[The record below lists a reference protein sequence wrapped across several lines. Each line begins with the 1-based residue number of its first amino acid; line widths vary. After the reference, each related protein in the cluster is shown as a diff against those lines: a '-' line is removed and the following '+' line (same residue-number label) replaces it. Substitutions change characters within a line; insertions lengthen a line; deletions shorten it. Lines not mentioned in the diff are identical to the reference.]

1 MLAEGTAFYNRPLT
15 AGLHQIRKQGAYLS
29 GRGVLRIML
38 ILQQMVVLFLVML
51 AGFFAERKKV
61 LDEGACKKI
70 SWIVVNIANPAMIL
84 SSVSGGN
91 RIQPEELAV
100 TVFIAAAMFLCLMLA
115 AAVLP
120 IALHVEKPQYGVYRV
135 MTVFSNI
142 GFMGFPILSA
152 LYGKESL
159 LYAALFVLIYNVL
172 IYTYGILC
180 LDAKQEGR
188 AGMLP
193 DTLKKIGNVGVLAS
207 LGALALYFENVQVP
221 ELFAQV
227 FDMFANLTA
236 PLSMMVIGA
245 SFGQMS
251 LQDMAKDVRLLVF
264 SAIKLVG
271 IPVLG
276 MAAISK
282 FVENPTLLGVCL
294 VMLATP
300 VGSMTAML
308 AQQYECDSELASKGV
323 AFTTL
328 LSVATI
334 PAVAAICRFLSI
346 L

>member
-1 MLAEGTAFYNRPLT
+1 
-15 AGLHQIRKQGAYLS
+15 
-29 GRGVLRIML
+29 ML

-51 AGFFAERKKV
+51 AGLFAGQKKI
-61 LDEGACKKI
+61 LDEDACKKI

-84 SSVSGGN
+84 SSVSGGS
-91 RIQPEELAV
+91 RIQPEELAA
-100 TVFIAAAMFLCLMLA
+100 TVLIAASMFLCLMLA

-120 IALHVEKPQYGVYRV
+120 MALHVPKSQYGVYRV

-180 LDAKQEGR
+180 LDTKQEDRGARQSQSAPSHAEEKESCQSSQRPYTGSRR
-188 AGMLP
+188 AGILGA
-193 DTLKKIGNVGVLAS
+193 LKKIGNIGVLAS
-207 LGALALYFENVQVP
+207 FGALGLYFGNVHMPNIFV
-221 ELFAQV
+221 QV

-251 LQDMAKDVRLLVF
+251 FVELAKDVRLLVF

-271 IPVLG
+271 IPVVG
-276 MAAISK
+276 MAAISE
-282 FVENPTLLGVCL
+282 FVDSPTLLGVCL
-294 VMLATP
+294 IMLATP

-308 AQQYECDSELASKGV
+308 AQQYGCDSELASKGV

-334 PAVAAICRFLSI
+334 PAVAEICRFLSI

>member
-1 MLAEGTAFYNRPLT
+1 
-15 AGLHQIRKQGAYLS
+15 
-29 GRGVLRIML
+29 ML
-38 ILQQMVVLFLVML
+38 ILQQMIVLFLVML
-51 AGFFAERKKV
+51 AGFLAEQKKI
-61 LDEGACKKI
+61 LDEDTCKKI

-84 SSVSGGN
+84 SSVSGGS
-91 RIQPEELAV
+91 RIQLEELAV
-100 TVFIAAAMFLCLMLA
+100 TVLIATTMFLCLILA

-120 IALHVEKPQYGVYRV
+120 IALKAEKSQYGVYRV

-159 LYAALFVLIYNVL
+159 LYAALFVLVYNVL

-180 LDAKQEGR
+180 LDAKQGDGGKSQNQPPSSHAREKGNFQASQPPCTGSRR
-188 AGMLP
+188 AGIL
-193 DTLKKIGNVGVLAS
+193 DALKKIGNIGVLAS
-207 LGALALYFENVQVP
+207 LGALAMYFGNVQVP
-221 ELFAQV
+221 DLFVQV
-227 FDMFANLTA
+227 FDMFASLTA

-251 LQDMAKDVRLLVF
+251 FGELAKDVRLLAF

-282 FVENPTLLGVCL
+282 FVDSQTLLGVCL

-308 AQQYECDSELASKGV
+308 AQQYNCDSELASKGV

-334 PAVAAICRFLSI
+334 PAVAAICRGLGI
-346 L
+346 GM